1 MAVSG
6 IQVIEPK
13 ITLTTEVE
21 EAIIDKF
28 SDGSTDTLGLN
39 VSVVRFPRGV
49 RRPWSAHTQDQY
61 AWIISGSG
69 IIASEGTEIKLSP
82 KTLVFIPANTIST
95 LRSSQ
100 NQGQRNIN
108 HFAAGAA
115 SNASNGGSE
124 FVADGK
130 PAR

>member
-1 MAVSG
+1 MTVSG

-28 SDGSTDTLGLN
+28 SDGSTDTRGLN

-69 IIASEGTEIKLSP
+69 IIASKEREIKLSP
-82 KTLVFIPANTIST
+82 KTLVFIPANTMH
-95 LRSSQ
+95 Q
-100 NQGQRNIN
+100 
-108 HFAAGAA
+108 HGA
-115 SNASNGGSE
+115 SDEEGMTQLSIIGGE
-124 FVADGK
+124 K
-130 PAR
+130 PRETPL